1 VRASKLKSVG
11 NIELNGIAKSPFVV
25 LPGPKVNNDSV
36 TDVVQGWEADAQIE
50 AGIHQPVFPSQLLQF
65 GGPV

>member
-1 VRASKLKSVG
+1 
-11 NIELNGIAKSPFVV
+11 
-25 LPGPKVNNDSV
+25 VNNDSV
-36 TDVVQGWEADAQIE
+36 TDVVQGWEADPQIE